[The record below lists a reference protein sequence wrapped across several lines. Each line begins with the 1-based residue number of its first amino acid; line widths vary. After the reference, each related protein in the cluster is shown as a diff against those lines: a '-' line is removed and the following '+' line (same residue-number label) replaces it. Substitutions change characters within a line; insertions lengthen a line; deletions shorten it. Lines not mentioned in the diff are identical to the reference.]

1 MTVSITCR
9 AWNVKPV
16 SPAWSISCERTTTT
30 CAPSSFFASFD
41 GWRLSS
47 SSSARSTSFGTRAAA
62 SFFRRGEVGQEA
74 SSMRAPSLPSCSTT
88 EKLADAPGW
97 SAAMP
102 MGVML
107 GSAPTA
113 GAHGDLG
120 GLRQPLGELDAHLE
134 AHGVDEEVGDGL
146 GLVGDDLAPDARLVE
161 RAGHGPPGLH
171 ERLGEALGHRVAG
184 VLVGAPDDAERALLG
199 LLVEVRD
206 PGLEAALG
214 LVEAEPAVL
223 RRVGVE
229 PRGGVARGL
238 ADGRSHLHRDAAQLG
253 HAASGLPLGLPL
265 DVTVKPEALL
275 SRPRRARAPRR
286 TCRSR

>member
-62 SFFRRGEVGQEA
+62 SFFRAGEVGQEA
-74 SSMRAPSLPSCSTT
+74 VVDASAELAALFDDREARRRAGLQRRH
-88 EKLADAPGW
+88 ADGRDAGQR
-97 SAAMP
+97 AD
-102 MGVML
+102 G
-107 GSAPTA
+107 

-120 GLRQPLGELDAHLE
+120 GLRQALGELDAHLE
-134 AHGVDEEVGDGL
+134 AHRVDEEVGDGL

-161 RAGHGPPGLH
+161 GAGHGPPGLH
-171 ERLGEALGHRVAG
+171 ERLGEAVRHRVAR

-214 LVEAEPAVL
+214 LVETEPAVL
-223 RRVGVE
+223 RHVGIE
-229 PRGGVARGL
+229 PRGGVSRGL
-238 ADGRSHLHRDAAQLG
+238 VDGLSHFHRDVAQLG
-253 HAASGLPLGLPL
+253 HAPSGFPLGLP
-265 DVTVKPEALL
+265 
-275 SRPRRARAPRR
+275 
-286 TCRSR
+286 C